1 MPEAAKDEWQKYV
14 TDRKPRPTG
23 HSYRV
28 RKILRDNPQYSF
40 SYELEWRVDNT
51 NVYYVSMSN
60 ELEDKAFE
68 MQHHLCDEHYC
79 YGLDE
84 FLTRLTDMLEF
95 AKQHH

>member
-1 MPEAAKDEWQKYV
+1 MPEAAKDKWQTYV
-14 TDRKPRPTG
+14 TDRKPRNTG
-23 HSYRV
+23 NSYRV
-28 RKILRDNPQYSF
+28 RKILRDNPQYGF
-40 SYELEWRVDNT
+40 SYEVEWRVDKT

-60 ELEDKAFE
+60 ELEEKAFE

-84 FLTRLTDMLEF
+84 VLNRLTDMLEF